1 MCCHLR
7 ADGGLEA
14 CEGMAQRFFE
24 KLHHGFEIAA
34 GFKSRSP
41 GTERRA
47 YVSS

>member
-1 MCCHLR
+1 M
-7 ADGGLEA
+7 AGIEA

-24 KLHHGFEIAA
+24 KLHPGLEIAA
-34 GFKSRSP
+34 DFKSRAP